1 MSEEVEAIRED
12 LFRIRVPLPNNPL
25 RELNSYVIRDGQ
37 QSLIIDT
44 GFNRPACLEV
54 MERGIAELGLDLNK
68 TDFSSPISMRIIR
81 GWWCGS
87 PLPQA
92 AFTSAVLMRSYS
104 SEWNRGA
111 I

>member
-54 MERGIAELGLDLNK
+54 MERGIAELGLDLIK
-68 TDFSSPISMRIIR
+68 LIFPHPSP
-81 GWWCGS
+81 CGS
-87 PLPQA
+87 YGAGGA
-92 AFTSAVLMRSYS
+92 ARLSHKPRLLQPY
-104 SEWNRGA
+104 
-111 I
+111 